1 MWSACRLIERAQQ
14 QVLHQLLGQFRVVTQ
29 HFHDG
34 IHSLRLCLRLELF
47 PFFF

>member
-1 MWSACRLIERAQQ
+1 MWSACCLVERAQQ

-34 IHSLRLCLRLELF
+34 IHSLRLELF